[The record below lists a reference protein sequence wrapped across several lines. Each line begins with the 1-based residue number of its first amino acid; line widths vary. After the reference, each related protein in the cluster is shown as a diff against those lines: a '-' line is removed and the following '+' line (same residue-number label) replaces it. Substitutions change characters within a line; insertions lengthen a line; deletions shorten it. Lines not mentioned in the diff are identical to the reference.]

1 MKVIH
6 RLGEVNNLYRV
17 IIKKLVM
24 IGKSNNFLKKIYNK
38 AMNKNSMESKQIL
51 DFLNS
56 QPNTLILPTPPT
68 DTNLKNY
75 ENSTILHTLISSLA
89 KKSSKS
95 EVHEIMA
102 DLQYLLSLGK
112 ASRPRK
118 KVTKISGW

>member
-1 MKVIH
+1 
-6 RLGEVNNLYRV
+6 
-17 IIKKLVM
+17 M
-24 IGKSNNFLKKIYNK
+24 IGKSNNLIKIYNK
-38 AMNKNSMESKQIL
+38 AINKNSMDRSSIESKQIL
-51 DFLNS
+51 DFLSS

-89 KKSSKS
+89 KNSSKS
-95 EVHEIMA
+95 EVQHEIMT

-118 KVTKISGW
+118 KATKISGW